1 MVRQI
6 CGVLVALSTVLL
18 LFGCSPLIAEYS
30 LDAYR
35 NATTLKAEVAALVEK
50 SGETYASHKGEAEE
64 LTTKIDAAYEFAAG
78 IPNNT
83 LSARQWQILRD
94 PEGGLYGGFIRQW
107 REKGKTS
114 PFFRK
119 EMKQQLNAAF
129 DRIICLEVSKQ
140 RARSCASASTSA
152 GFAVLE
158 PAAGTLR

>member
-1 MVRQI
+1 MVRQAY
-6 CGVLVALSTVLL
+6 GVLVALGVVLL
-18 LFGCSPLIAEYS
+18 LFGCTSLIAEYS

-50 SGETYASHKGEAEE
+50 SGETYTSHKDEAEE

-78 IPNNT
+78 IPSNA

-140 RARSCASASTSA
+140 RARSCVSTSTSA
-152 GFAVLE
+152 GFEVLK
-158 PAAGTLR
+158 PARGILR